1 MRAILINMNQSEN
14 DLEVPKSS
22 WWRQWMDSC
31 LSAIALLLLSPLL
44 LVIAVSI
51 FLETGLPIVFSQSRV
66 GRNGELFRLLK
77 FRTMRHGASG
87 PPVTVGGDRRV
98 THVGHFLRK
107 FKLDELPQL
116 WNIVCAQMSIVGPRP
131 EVPEFVDLCKPV
143 WQSVLRVRPGITDP
157 ASIAFH
163 QEEKLLAKS
172 SDPIRYYREA
182 LLPAKLA
189 MNIAYLQERT
199 LWLDFQVV
207 LRTVLCA
214 AFPEKL
220 NTQQASPLAPEDL
233 K

>member
-1 MRAILINMNQSEN
+1 MRAALSTLNQLVN
-14 DLEVPKSS
+14 NLEIRKAS
-22 WWRQWMDSC
+22 WWRLWMEGL
-31 LSAIALLLLSPLL
+31 LSAVALLLLSPFLL
-44 LVIAVSI
+44 AIAAGI
-51 FLETGLPIVFSQSRV
+51 YLETGLPIFFSQCRV
-66 GRNGELFRLLK
+66 GCNGELFRMLK

-87 PPVTVGGDRRV
+87 TLLTVGGDRRV
-98 THVGHFLRK
+98 TRLGHFLRK

-214 AFPEKL
+214 AFPGKL
-220 NTQQASPLAPEDL
+220 DTQQASLLAPEDP